1 MKNNILEIIISAP
14 VEEVFEFTINPSNT
28 PKWIKNIVREETNER
43 PVKIGTVYKNL
54 NDKGIWTE
62 YEVIQLEE
70 NKLFELKQKN
80 NSYFVRYDYK
90 LISPGT
96 TKLTYTEW
104 VEEGD
109 INNPF
114 GKDVLEKLKEIIE

>member
-1 MKNNILEIIISAP
+1 
-14 VEEVFEFTINPSNT
+14 
-28 PKWIKNIVREETNER
+28 
-43 PVKIGTVYKNL
+43 L